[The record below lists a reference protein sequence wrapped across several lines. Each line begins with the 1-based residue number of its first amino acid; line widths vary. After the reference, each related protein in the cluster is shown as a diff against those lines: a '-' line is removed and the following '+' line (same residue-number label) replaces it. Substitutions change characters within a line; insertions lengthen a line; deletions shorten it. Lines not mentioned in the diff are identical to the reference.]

1 MASVLKT
8 EVSKGTGGSNPSP
21 SVWSVCESNTDAPLW
36 PYHLTVRIQDFQF
49 CHTGSNP
56 VRVII
61 LLDWSNRSRVRA
73 TELFLVLFISG
84 A

>member
-1 MASVLKT
+1 
-8 EVSKGTGGSNPSP
+8 
-21 SVWSVCESNTDAPLW
+21 
-36 PYHLTVRIQDFQF
+36 
-49 CHTGSNP
+49 
-56 VRVII
+56 